1 MIKIDKSFVDQLALN
16 PGGEAMV
23 RAVIELAQA
32 LGLDAV
38 AEGIEQRQQADAL
51 ERLGCKLAQGYL
63 FSRPVPAGEMVKA
76 LARGPVAIR

>member
-1 MIKIDKSFVDQLALN
+1 
-16 PGGEAMV
+16 V
-23 RAVIELAQA
+23 RVVIELAQA

-38 AEGIEQRQQADAL
+38 AEGVEQRQQADAL